1 MEFKTA
7 NNAGFKKRVRNLIH
21 DRETFK
27 SLIDRERKRADRY
40 NNYFSLLELHFDPS
54 QNSGPVH
61 SLITALK
68 KRIRAVDELGWLE
81 DDLMG
86 VMLPDTNNQGAL
98 ELAWDIRDNLAPENL
113 DYTYYIHTYPEDG
126 VSRKFKKEAP
136 SSAEQDQ
143 GRQRDLF
150 NLVGRPL
157 PFWKRVIDLMGAACA
172 LVLLFPLF
180 VVVGAYIKLVSPGP
194 VFFRQERLG
203 YAGRPFIC
211 IKFRTMKA
219 NTDCEKHR
227 VHVCGLIKQ
236 NKPLNK
242 MDHCPEAD
250 IIPFGNL
257 LRCLGIDEL
266 PQLINVLKGDM
277 SLIGPRPCLQY
288 EAAEF
293 LNWHMQRFDTN
304 PGLTGLWQVSG
315 KNRTTFEEMMRLDIR
330 YAQKVCLLHDIA
342 IFFRT
347 FPLLLRQA
355 IDTLTLKRNRQP

>member
-7 NNAGFKKRVRNLIH
+7 NHSGFKKRLRNSIH
-21 DRETFK
+21 GRETFK

-40 NNYFSLLELHFDPS
+40 NNYFSLLVLRFESTQAP
-54 QNSGPVH
+54 GPIH

-68 KRIRAVDELGWLE
+68 KRIRAIDELGWLE
-81 DDLMG
+81 EHAMG
-86 VMLPDTNNQGAL
+86 VMLPDTNGQGAL
-98 ELAWDIRDNLAPENL
+98 ELAWDIRDNLSPENL
-113 DYTYYIHTYPEDG
+113 NYTYDIHTYPEDG
-126 VSRKFKKEAP
+126 VSRKFKKGETTA
-136 SSAEQDQ
+136 ADEVQDN
-143 GRQRDLF
+143 QRDLY

-157 PFWKRVIDLMGAACA
+157 PLWKRVIDILGASCV
-172 LVLLFPLF
+172 LVILFPLF
-180 VVVGAYIKLVSPGP
+180 LIIGAYIKLVSPGP
-194 VFFRQERLG
+194 VFFKQERLG

-211 IKFRTMKA
+211 FKFRTMKA

-227 VHVCGLIKQ
+227 VHVCDLIKQ

-242 MDHCPEAD
+242 LDHCPEAD

-277 SLIGPRPCLQY
+277 SLIGPRPCMAY
-288 EAAEF
+288 EAVEF
-293 LNWHMQRFDTN
+293 LNWHMQRFDAN

-347 FPLLLRQA
+347 FPLLLRQS
-355 IDTLTLKRNRQP
+355 IDTITVKRNRQP